1 MVELGTEWTVDRVAP
16 EGFIKILYNKL
27 LSAQDFPQWEEVYV
41 EWKYMDEG
49 DQLVDGD
56 VILFI
61 THEE

>member
-16 EGFIKILYNKL
+16 EGVIKISYNKP